1 MKRNIVIA
9 TVAAAALIGGG
20 TAVALADSGTGS
32 ARSSSAGAAG
42 AAPASG
48 KVASY
53 HSDDRDDADEA
64 DRGHESVRTARV
76 TLSDAAATAL
86 KAVPGTL
93 SSIDLDDD
101 ARTAAWDAEI
111 LGKDGKWHEVTV
123 DASSGTVLNQRVDR
137 AETDDANDAGERTTL
152 KKAEVSAVEAARKA
166 ATGGGT
172 VTSVDLDDDHAPTW
186 EVEVVKNHKE
196 HDLTV
201 DPQTGKVTRTASD
214 DDRDGNE
221 ADDRDDD

>member
-32 ARSSSAGAAG
+32 ARSSYGGAAGAAG
-42 AAPASG
+42 AAQASG
-48 KVASY
+48 KVAAHPSE
-53 HSDDRDDADEA
+53 SDDKDDADNDA
-64 DRGHESVRTARV
+64 KAAAKARV
-76 TLSDAAATAL
+76 TLSDAAGSAL

-111 LGKDGKWHEVTV
+111 LGKDGTWHEVTV
-123 DASSGTVLNQRVDR
+123 DASSGKVLDQHVDR
-137 AETDDANDAGERTTL
+137 GEDDDARERAAL
-152 KKAEVSAVEAARKA
+152 RKAEVSAVQAARKA
-166 ATGGGT
+166 AAGGGT
-172 VTSVDLDDDHAPTW
+172 ATSVDIDDDHAAVW

-196 HDLTV
+196 RELTV
-201 DPQTGKVTRTASD
+201 DAQTGKVAQAPSD
-214 DDRDGNE
+214 DDRAE
-221 ADDRDDD
+221 AGDRDDD